1 MRKTL
6 SRRNFFKIAGGA
18 ALAAA
23 GASALPRFTGK
34 NWLNPTWNAGAQEV
48 APDLAFAA
56 TDGWIALPAP
66 SDPAVAATLMPYYP
80 DALAPAPFTTYVFGF
95 RNVTG
100 LTPENVMAQKMK
112 AQHSAPLFWADQ
124 EATLR
129 LQLTNLGLAMR
140 PDLVDAHTL
149 HWHGFRHVIPF
160 FDGEPMGSV
169 SVPIERNFT
178 YVFRP
183 HDPGTYMYHC
193 HVEDIEHVH
202 MGMTGLVFVR
212 SAQNGNTSLYSSGR
226 YAYNDGDGSTG
237 YDREFAM
244 LLSEVWNEAHW
255 DDAHIQLPEWTE
267 YRVDFG
273 LLNGRAYPDTIAPNA
288 PIESDLNLS
297 RNSIAVQRTAT
308 GDLLTT
314 PGYEHLQYQPLSS
327 LVTCN
332 AGERVLLRFAN
343 LGFTE
348 AAMTA
353 TGIKMQVI
361 GRDATLMRGRTGAD
375 TSYLTSTVSFN
386 AGESVDAIFT
396 APPHS
401 GNSEYDT
408 YLLYNRSTT
417 HGNNRGASG
426 YGGQMTEI
434 RVYPAGTLAPQTLPN
449 T

>member
-1 MRKTL
+1 MRQRL

-23 GASALPRFTGK
+23 GASLAPRFIGQ
-34 NWLNPTWNAGAQEV
+34 NWLAPTWNAGAQQA

-56 TDGWIALPAP
+56 TDGWIFLPPDPAMAPYHPDSLAP
-66 SDPAVAATLMPYYP
+66 S
-80 DALAPAPFTTYVFGF
+80 PFTTYVFGF

-100 LTPENVMAQKMK
+100 LDATQTMAQKMR
-112 AQHSAPLFWADQ
+112 AQHSAPMFWVDQ
-124 EATLR
+124 NTQFL

-169 SVPIERNFT
+169 SVPIERSFT

-183 HDPGTYMYHC
+183 RDPGTYMYHC

-202 MGMTGLVFVR
+202 MGMTGMVFVR
-212 SAQNGNTSLYSSGR
+212 SAQNGTAITFAGDGR
-226 YAYNDGDGSTG
+226 TYTRFAYNDGDGSTG
-237 YDREFAM
+237 FDREFGL

-255 DDAHIQLPEWTE
+255 DDAHIQLPQWTD

-273 LLNGRAYPDTIAPNA
+273 LLNGRVYPYTLAPNA
-288 PIESDLNLS
+288 PFNAGASTNAF
-297 RNSIAVQRTAT
+297 AVDRAAD
-308 GDLLTT
+308 GDLVA
-314 PGYEHLQYQPLSS
+314 PAGFPELQYQPLSS

-332 AGERVLLRFAN
+332 AGDRVLLRFAN
-343 LGFTE
+343 LGFTQ
-348 AAMTA
+348 ASMAA
-353 TGIKMQVI
+353 TGIKLQVI

-375 TSYLTSTVSFN
+375 TSYLTSTVNFN

-401 GNSEYDT
+401 GNSPFDT
-408 YLLYNRSTT
+408 YLLYNRATT
-417 HGNNRGASG
+417 HGN
-426 YGGQMTEI
+426 GGQMTEI
-434 RVYPAGTLAPQTLPN
+434 RVYPANTLPPQTAPN

>member
-1 MRKTL
+1 MRTTIN
-6 SRRNFFKIAGGA
+6 RRNFFRIAGGA

-23 GASALPRFTGK
+23 GISVLPSIIGK
-34 NWLNPTWNAGAQEV
+34 GWLSPTQSAGAQDV
-48 APDLAFAA
+48 PPDLFFAA
-56 TDGWIALPAP
+56 TDGWIGLPA
-66 SDPAVAATLMPYYP
+66 SPAMPPYHP
-80 DALAPAPFTTYVFGF
+80 DNMAPAPFTTYIFGF

-100 LTPENVMAQKMK
+100 LNQTQVLAQKMR
-112 AQHSAPLFWADQ
+112 AQHSAPMFWVNQ
-124 EATLR
+124 ETTMR
-129 LQLTNLGLAMR
+129 LQLTNLGLAIR

-202 MGMTGLVFVR
+202 MGMTGMVIVR
-212 SAQNGNTSLYSSGR
+212 PTQNGNTSLYPSGR

-237 YDREFAM
+237 YDREFGL

-255 DDAHIQLPEWTE
+255 DDSHIQLPQWTE

-273 LLNGRAYPDTIAPNA
+273 LINGRTWPDTIAPNA
-288 PIESDLNLS
+288 PFAPSASNPDAFTF
-297 RNSIAVQRTAT
+297 AVERTAD
-308 GDLLTT
+308 GDLVAP
-314 PGYEHLQYQPLSS
+314 PGAPHLQYQPQSS
-327 LVTCN
+327 LITCN

-353 TGIKMQVI
+353 TGIKLRVI
-361 GRDATLMRGRTGAD
+361 GRDATFLRGRTGAD
-375 TSYLTSTVSFN
+375 TSYLTSTVTFN
-386 AGESVDAIFT
+386 AGESADVIFT
-396 APPHS
+396 APTHRGVDP
-401 GNSEYDT
+401 YDT
-408 YLLYNRSTT
+408 YLLYNRAST
-417 HGNNRGASG
+417 HGN
-426 YGGQMTEI
+426 GGQMTEI
-434 RVYPAGTLAPQTLPN
+434 RVYPAGALPPQTLPN

>member
-6 SRRNFFKIAGGA
+6 SRRNLFKIAGGA

-23 GASALPRFTGK
+23 GASMLPRFTSKGG
-34 NWLNPTWNAGAQEV
+34 WLSPSWSADAQQA
-48 APDLAFAA
+48 APNLSMAA
-56 TDGWIALPAP
+56 TDGWIALPPDSAMAP
-66 SDPAVAATLMPYYP
+66 YHP
-80 DALAPAPFTTYVFGF
+80 DSLAPAGLTTYIFGF

-100 LTPENVMAQKMK
+100 LTPEQMMAQKMR
-112 AQHSAPLFWADQ
+112 AQHSAPLFWVNQ
-124 EATLR
+124 NTQFT

-178 YVFRP
+178 YAFRP
-183 HDPGTYMYHC
+183 RDPGTYMYHC

-202 MGMTGLVFVR
+202 MGMTGMVFVR
-212 SAQNGNTSLYSSGR
+212 SAQDGTTLNFNGRDYTR
-226 YAYNDGDGSTG
+226 FAYNDGDGSTG
-237 YDREFAM
+237 FDRQFSL

-255 DDAHIQLPEWTE
+255 DDAHIQLPQWTD

-273 LLNGRAYPDTIAPNA
+273 LLNGRVYPDTIAPNS
-288 PIESDLNLS
+288 PMIDW
-297 RNSIAVQRTAT
+297 TANNIDPATFNAMPVLTDGT
-308 GDLLTT
+308 GDLMANAGL
-314 PGYEHLQYQPLSS
+314 ESLRYQPLSS
-327 LVTCN
+327 LITCN

-353 TGIKMQVI
+353 TGLKMQII

-375 TSYLTSTVSFN
+375 TSYLSSTATFN

-401 GNSEYDT
+401 GNSPYDA
-408 YLLYNRSTT
+408 YLLYNRAMT
-417 HGNNRGASG
+417 HGNGS
-426 YGGQMTEI
+426 QMTEI
-434 RVYPAGTLAPQTLPN
+434 RVYPANTLAPQALPN

>member
-1 MRKTL
+1 MRTTIN
-6 SRRNFFKIAGGA
+6 RRNFFRIAGGA
-18 ALAAA
+18 ALVAA
-23 GASALPRFTGK
+23 GASVLPGFVGK
-34 NWLNPTWNAGAQEV
+34 GWLSPTQRAGAQEA
-48 APDLAFAA
+48 APDLDFAA
-56 TDGWIALPAP
+56 TDGWIALPA
-66 SDPAVAATLMPYYP
+66 SPAMPPYHP
-80 DALAPAPFTTYVFGF
+80 DNMAPAPFTTYVFGF

-100 LTPENVMAQKMK
+100 LNATQILGQKMR
-112 AQHSAPLFWADQ
+112 AQHSAPMFWVNQ
-124 EATLR
+124 ETTMRLR
-129 LQLTNLGLAMR
+129 LTNLGLAIR

-202 MGMTGLVFVR
+202 MGMTGMVIVR
-212 SAQNGNTSLYSSGR
+212 PTQNGNTSLYPSGR

-237 YDREFAM
+237 YDREFGL

-255 DDAHIQLPEWTE
+255 DDSHIQLPQWTE

-273 LLNGRAYPDTIAPNA
+273 LINGRTWPDTIAPNA
-288 PIESDLNLS
+288 PFAPSASNPDAFTF
-297 RNSIAVQRTAT
+297 AVERTAD
-308 GDLLTT
+308 GDLVAP
-314 PGYEHLQYQPLSS
+314 PGAPHLQYQPLTS
-327 LVTCN
+327 LITCN

-353 TGIKMQVI
+353 TGIKLQVI
-361 GRDATLMRGRTGAD
+361 GRDATLLRGRTGAD
-375 TSYLTSTVSFN
+375 TSYLTSTVTFN
-386 AGESVDAIFT
+386 AGESADVIFT
-396 APPHS
+396 APAYRGPDP
-401 GNSEYDT
+401 YDT
-408 YLLYNRSTT
+408 YLLYNRAST
-417 HGNNRGASG
+417 HGN
-426 YGGQMTEI
+426 GGQMTEI
-434 RVYPAGTLAPQTLPN
+434 RVSPAGALPPQTLPN